1 MYKDILI
8 EDIITWQVSNA
19 NAKYLLMILASY
31 TNADGACYPSIPS
44 LCARSELSRSTT
56 IRTLNW
62 CIEHKY
68 LLRVSGRTGVASSY
82 QFTCLMENIMD
93 DDQGSVTQTPQ
104 VISNIIKINDN
115 NNKTTWGVTQ
125 TLPTFDAFWSAYPR
139 KIAKGH
145 ARKAFEKAC
154 RLADPSEIIAAV
166 GKFAYATQDTD
177 KQYIPHPTTWLNGE
191 RWEDDMDDVSP
202 RAKTNAD
209 YLDEILSNM
218 DANNIAIGKD

>member
-19 NAKYLLMILASY
+19 HAKYLLMIIASY
-31 TNADGACYPSIPS
+31 TNSDGVCYPSITS
-44 LCARSELSRSTT
+44 ICERSELSRSTV
-56 IRTLNW
+56 IRTINW
-62 CIEHKY
+62 CVDNKY
-68 LLRVSGRTGVASSY
+68 LLRSSGRTGVASTY
-82 QFTCLMENIMD
+82 QFTCLMETDMD

-115 NNKTTWGVTQ
+115 NNNTTWSVTQ
-125 TLPTFDAFWSAYPR
+125 TPPTFDAFWSAYPR

-154 RLADPSEIIAAV
+154 KLADPAEIIAAV
-166 GKFAYATQDTD
+166 GKFAYAMQDTE

-191 RWEDDMDDVSP
+191 RWEDDMDDVAP
-202 RAKTNAD
+202 QAKTNAD
-209 YLDEILSNM
+209 YLDDILSNM
-218 DANNIAIGKD
+218 TTNNLAIGKD